1 MSFLK
6 WISRV
11 AVVITTALS
20 LWRLWKVWQ
29 QQRSES
35 DVSTDLSASSSV

>member
-1 MSFLK
+1 MSILK

-29 QQRSES
+29 QQRNES
-35 DVSTDLSASSSV
+35 NMSADLSASSSV